1 MLCCRMSLFSK
12 LPENMS
18 SYVRPF
24 IVIREYRPADDIAC
38 RELIKNYVMSFAT
51 GAFVSCLFREV
62 SKTQKKNKKKIKLG
76 LIQNQIVTKHN
87 FISFRQI
94 FIQLIVLV
102 AALMF
107 IFLGVPLMFCLASVP
122 IVCIILFGSVYTT
135 YFGKAMDLASQPMH
149 TAWVAEAYEPF
160 LLSLTNHQQRAFNIV
175 QEDSILPNDIEV
187 NRMRRQIVGFVSIGP
202 HKGMDNSGW
211 LNRLSIMSKYS
222 FDKVA
227 EPLIQRVLKHGHDQ
241 HLDSIEA
248 TTTECQ
254 FDNRELLLKMG
265 FGMKQIYHKQ
275 VLGSNS
281 LRVMKSQLG
290 IDLRT
295 WSVSKNK

>member
-1 MLCCRMSLFSK
+1 
-12 LPENMS
+12 
-18 SYVRPF
+18 
-24 IVIREYRPADDIAC
+24 
-38 RELIKNYVMSFAT
+38 
-51 GAFVSCLFREV
+51 
-62 SKTQKKNKKKIKLG
+62 
-76 LIQNQIVTKHN
+76 
-87 FISFRQI
+87 
-94 FIQLIVLV
+94 
-102 AALMF
+102 MF

-295 WSVSKNK
+295 WSVSKNKWHVEIVWICHWTTQFEGVSNVRFQMFKCLCSLSLSLSPINQNFCLSVCVILWTSRCAKICNIIRLSAHIWVKLIMGSN

>member
-1 MLCCRMSLFSK
+1 
-12 LPENMS
+12 
-18 SYVRPF
+18 
-24 IVIREYRPADDIAC
+24 
-38 RELIKNYVMSFAT
+38 
-51 GAFVSCLFREV
+51 
-62 SKTQKKNKKKIKLG
+62 
-76 LIQNQIVTKHN
+76 
-87 FISFRQI
+87 
-94 FIQLIVLV
+94 
-102 AALMF
+102 
-107 IFLGVPLMFCLASVP
+107 
-122 IVCIILFGSVYTT
+122 
-135 YFGKAMDLASQPMH
+135 MDLASQPMH

-295 WSVSKNK
+295 WSVSKNKWHVEIVWICHWTTQFEGVSNVRFQMFKCLCSLSLQSIKISVCLCV